1 MPCDQSKLASGMFP
15 TEQTNE
21 IIAMI
26 GPTSAFSIKR
36 TTGGPLFR
44 NKASHQPCGISVARN
59 PAIKNPPKISF
70 QSIDQSVTN
79 ACATPV
85 HFSPHAHARLPTAGQ
100 MKDGAHGGNAWILEF
115 FLGPGFESQFQDFS
129 V

>member
-1 MPCDQSKLASGMFP
+1 MPCDQSRLASGMFP

-26 GPTSAFSIKR
+26 GPTTAFSIRR
-36 TTGGPLFR
+36 TTGGPLCR

-70 QSIDQSVTN
+70 QSMDQSVTN

-85 HFSPHAHARLPTAGQ
+85 HFDISCPSTDGFAVATFYSLSTPKFGQAGPF
-100 MKDGAHGGNAWILEF
+100 A
-115 FLGPGFESQFQDFS
+115 PESGE
-129 V
+129 VGR